1 MDLIQGIDDIAKLG
15 AVGIMAFGAVYFTT
29 QFKSDLSPKQKILLH
44 FVYFLI
50 FSFVPVDFANMIANK
65 IRDAIAGTLLVAGSY
80 QGGKGVIRTI
90 K

>member
-1 MDLIQGIDDIAKLG
+1 MDILQGVDVVKLG
-15 AVGIMAFGAVYFTT
+15 AVGIMAFGAVYVTM
-29 QFKSDLSPKQKILLH
+29 QFKSDLSPKQKMLLH

-65 IRDAIAGTLLVAGSY
+65 IRDAIAGTLLVAGFY
-80 QGGKGVIRTI
+80 QGSKDVAKAI